1 MSGNVVEKVVNN
13 ELDMTAGLISGVKN
27 FAVTKGV
34 DIFQAIIIFS
44 IGYMICCWLRGVVRR
59 LLARS
64 NVEPSAISFISE
76 IIFFLCLAG
85 VIIMALSAA
94 GVAPATLAAAFGGI
108 GLAIGLGLKDNI
120 GNVASGIFIL
130 IFRPF
135 RVGDYIKVG
144 DSEGSVVDIRVMYT
158 EISTLGNQMI
168 VIPNSRLTDSV
179 IKNYSF
185 FETRNI
191 EFTFDV
197 AYDTDLQKLF
207 SADAYVLNGAE
218 LPIYVSS
225 MGESS
230 IRIYVRAQ
238 VERSKYNEAQNH
250 LYIKVKNAFDEA
262 GIEIPFPQLV
272 VHHARD

>member
-34 DIFQAIIIFS
+34 DIFQAIIIFI

-168 VIPNSRLTDSV
+168 VIPNSRL
-179 IKNYSF
+179 
-185 FETRNI
+185 I

-197 AYDTDLQKLF
+197 AYDTDLAKCVELLQKLF